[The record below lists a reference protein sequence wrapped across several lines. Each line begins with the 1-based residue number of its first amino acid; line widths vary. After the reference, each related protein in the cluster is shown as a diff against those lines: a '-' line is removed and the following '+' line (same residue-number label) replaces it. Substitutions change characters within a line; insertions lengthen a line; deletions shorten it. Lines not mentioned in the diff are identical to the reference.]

1 MRRTIQNQN
10 EIMKNTIK
18 VAKRIAITI
27 LVCIPFLIVF
37 AYLTRNVITSNVLQ
51 VLSFIAIMGVA
62 VLVEEIVVRKREK
75 RKAALEEIEGKKDV
89 FK

>member
-10 EIMKNTIK
+10 EIMKNTMK

-27 LVCIPFLIVF
+27 LVCIPCLIVF
-37 AYLTRNVITSNVLQ
+37 AYLTRKIITSNVLQ

-62 VLVEEIVVRKREK
+62 VLVEEIIVRKREK
-75 RKAALEEIEGKKDV
+75 RN
-89 FK
+89 